1 MTSSALEKPP
11 SGWVKTRERP
21 IQGISLLV
29 TQIWAI
35 ISADLRK
42 LRHDPLEVIMRGI
55 QPALWLVIFG
65 EAMGRLHSMPTGG
78 IPYLTYLAP
87 GILAQSVV
95 FISIF
100 YGLTLIWERDLGL
113 LQKFLTVPIPRW
125 GLILGKMLSSGVR
138 GLSQAIIIMLLALVL
153 GIHFHDDLPVILLVM
168 LVSIMGAVFFAGLS
182 MSIASLVKTRERFM
196 GIGQL
201 MTMPLFF
208 ASSALYPVAIMP
220 PWLKVL
226 ATVNPLSYMVNALRS
241 LLLFGG
247 SRDLAVDLS
256 VLLLGD
262 LVMLVLCSWLYPRA
276 AA

>member
-1 MTSSALEKPP
+1 M
-11 SGWVKTRERP
+11 
-21 IQGISLLV
+21 LV